1 MENLI
6 TVKNVKGYVDEKGTA
21 YLNLEDVAR
30 GLGFTRIANS
40 GNEVIRWERVRKYL
54 QELNVP
60 TNGHDIVISCDGQGK
75 ENLPEFIPENIFYKL
90 CMKANNETARAFQ
103 DLVCDEI
110 LPTIRKTGGYMTIS
124 DSDTEMDIMA
134 KAVLLA
140 QKSIEMKN
148 KKIAELET
156 KIDSDAQRVSF
167 AETIEK
173 SSDCLLVREFSKVI
187 ANEGIN
193 LGEKKLYRWLRD
205 KGFILKNSTEP
216 TQRAVTMGLFKV
228 AERVVKA
235 VTKDIVTKTTRIT
248 GKGQIYFLELL
259 KKEFLA

>member
-1 MENLI
+1 MTELIKIQERDGEQLVSGRELHKFLESSERFSKWWERMVGYGFIENKDYTLYQKVHPQNKQEI
-6 TVKNVKGYVDEKGTA
+6 IDYLMKISMAKEISMLQRNEKGK
-21 YLNLEDVAR
+21 EAR
-30 GLGFTRIANS
+30 M
-40 GNEVIRWERVRKYL
+40 Y
-54 QELNVP
+54 
-60 TNGHDIVISCDGQGK
+60 
-75 ENLPEFIPENIFYKL
+75 FIKCEEAWN
-90 CMKANNETARAFQ
+90 
-103 DLVCDEI
+103 CDEAI
-110 LPTIRKTGGYMTIS
+110 VSRAL
-124 DSDTEMDIMA
+124 
-134 KAVLLA
+134 
-140 QKSIEMKN
+140 SIQN
-148 KKIAELET
+148 KKIIEYKEKIDVLER

-216 TQRAVTMGLFKV
+216 IQRAVTMGLFKV

>member
-30 GLGFTRIANS
+30 GLGFEKIEIKNGKEYKS
-40 GNEVIRWERVRKYL
+40 IRWARINEYL
-54 QELNVP
+54 NSEGFDQKWSKI
-60 TNGHDIVISCDGQGK
+60 D
-75 ENLPEFIPENIFYKL
+75 FIPENAFYSL
-90 CMKANNETARAFQ
+90 CMIADSEIAKNFRK
-103 DLVCDEI
+103 LVCNEI

-124 DSDTEMDIMA
+124 ESDTEMDIMA

-140 QKSIEMKN
+140 QKSIEIKN
-148 KKIAELET
+148 KKIADLET

-193 LGEKKLYRWLRD
+193 LGEKKLYKWFRE

>member
-1 MENLI
+1 MTELIKVQERDGEQLVSGRELHQFLESSERFSKWWERMVGYGFEENKDYTLYQKVHPQNKQEI
-6 TVKNVKGYVDEKGTA
+6 IDYLMKISMAKEISMLQRNEKGK
-21 YLNLEDVAR
+21 EAR
-30 GLGFTRIANS
+30 M
-40 GNEVIRWERVRKYL
+40 Y
-54 QELNVP
+54 
-60 TNGHDIVISCDGQGK
+60 
-75 ENLPEFIPENIFYKL
+75 FIKCEEAWN
-90 CMKANNETARAFQ
+90 
-103 DLVCDEI
+103 CDEAIVSRALSIQNKRI
-110 LPTIRKTGGYMTIS
+110 LEYKEKI
-124 DSDTEMDIMA
+124 D
-134 KAVLLA
+134 VL
-140 QKSIEMKN
+140 ER
-148 KKIAELET
+148 

-193 LGEKKLYRWLRD
+193 LGEKKLYKWFRE

>member
-1 MENLI
+1 MTELIKVQERDGEQLVSGRELHKFLEVATPYKKWFDRMSEYGFIENKDYL
-6 TVKNVKGYVDEKGTA
+6 TVDKNVHGQNGQIMPQKEVNHLMKISMAKEISMLQRNEKGK
-21 YLNLEDVAR
+21 EAR
-30 GLGFTRIANS
+30 M
-40 GNEVIRWERVRKYL
+40 Y
-54 QELNVP
+54 
-60 TNGHDIVISCDGQGK
+60 
-75 ENLPEFIPENIFYKL
+75 FIKCEEAWN
-90 CMKANNETARAFQ
+90 
-103 DLVCDEI
+103 CDEAI
-110 LPTIRKTGGYMTIS
+110 VSRAL
-124 DSDTEMDIMA
+124 
-134 KAVLLA
+134 
-140 QKSIEMKN
+140 SIQN
-148 KKIAELET
+148 KKILEYKEKIDVLET

-193 LGEKKLYRWLRD
+193 LGEKKLYRWLRE

>member
-1 MENLI
+1 MKNLLS
-6 TVKNVKGYVDEKGTA
+6 VKNVKGYVDEWGTA
-21 YLNLEDVAR
+21 FLNLEDVAR
-30 GLGFTRIANS
+30 GLGFEKIEIKNGKEYKS
-40 GNEVIRWERVRKYL
+40 IRWARINEYL
-54 QELNVP
+54 NSEGFDQKWSKV
-60 TNGHDIVISCDGQGK
+60 D
-75 ENLPEFIPENIFYKL
+75 FIPENAFYSL
-90 CMKANNETARAFQ
+90 CMIADSEIAKNFRK
-103 DLVCDEI
+103 LVCNEI

-124 DSDTEMDIMA
+124 ESDTEMDIMA

-140 QKSIEMKN
+140 QKSIEIKN

-193 LGEKKLYRWLRD
+193 LGEKKLYRWLRE

>member
-1 MENLI
+1 MTELIKVQERDGEQLVSGRELHQFLESSERFSKWWERMVGYGFIENKDYTLYQKVHPQNKQEI
-6 TVKNVKGYVDEKGTA
+6 IDYLMKISMAKEISMLQRNEKGK
-21 YLNLEDVAR
+21 EAR
-30 GLGFTRIANS
+30 I
-40 GNEVIRWERVRKYL
+40 Y
-54 QELNVP
+54 
-60 TNGHDIVISCDGQGK
+60 
-75 ENLPEFIPENIFYKL
+75 FIKCEEAWN
-90 CMKANNETARAFQ
+90 
-103 DLVCDEI
+103 CDEAIVSRALSIQNKRI
-110 LPTIRKTGGYMTIS
+110 LEYKEKI
-124 DSDTEMDIMA
+124 D
-134 KAVLLA
+134 VL
-140 QKSIEMKN
+140 ER
-148 KKIAELET
+148 

-193 LGEKKLYRWLRD
+193 LGEKKLYKWFRE

-235 VTKDIVTKTTRIT
+235 VTKDIVTKTTRIA

>member
-1 MENLI
+1 MTELIKVQERDGEQLVSGRELHKFLEAKTRFDIWFDRMCEYGFIENKDFI
-6 TVKNVKGYVDEKGTA
+6 AYVQKSTLANNREYTKTDYLMKISMAKEISMLQRNEKGK
-21 YLNLEDVAR
+21 EAR
-30 GLGFTRIANS
+30 I
-40 GNEVIRWERVRKYL
+40 Y
-54 QELNVP
+54 
-60 TNGHDIVISCDGQGK
+60 
-75 ENLPEFIPENIFYKL
+75 FIKCEEAWN
-90 CMKANNETARAFQ
+90 
-103 DLVCDEI
+103 CDEAI
-110 LPTIRKTGGYMTIS
+110 VSRAL
-124 DSDTEMDIMA
+124 
-134 KAVLLA
+134 
-140 QKSIEMKN
+140 SIQN
-148 KKIAELET
+148 KKILEYKEKIDVLER

-193 LGEKKLYRWLRD
+193 LGEKKLYKWFRE

>member
-1 MENLI
+1 MTELIKVQERDGEQLVSGRELHKFLESSERFSKWWERMVGYGFIENKDYTLYQKVHPQNKQEI
-6 TVKNVKGYVDEKGTA
+6 IDYLMKISMAKEISMLQRNEKGK
-21 YLNLEDVAR
+21 EAR
-30 GLGFTRIANS
+30 M
-40 GNEVIRWERVRKYL
+40 Y
-54 QELNVP
+54 
-60 TNGHDIVISCDGQGK
+60 
-75 ENLPEFIPENIFYKL
+75 FIKCEEAWN
-90 CMKANNETARAFQ
+90 
-103 DLVCDEI
+103 CDEAIVSRALSIQNKRI
-110 LPTIRKTGGYMTIS
+110 LEYKEKI
-124 DSDTEMDIMA
+124 D
-134 KAVLLA
+134 VL
-140 QKSIEMKN
+140 ER
-148 KKIAELET
+148 

>member
-1 MENLI
+1 MAKEISMLQRN
-6 TVKNVKGYVDEKGTA
+6 EKGK
-21 YLNLEDVAR
+21 EAR
-30 GLGFTRIANS
+30 M
-40 GNEVIRWERVRKYL
+40 Y
-54 QELNVP
+54 
-60 TNGHDIVISCDGQGK
+60 
-75 ENLPEFIPENIFYKL
+75 FIKCEEAWN
-90 CMKANNETARAFQ
+90 
-103 DLVCDEI
+103 CDEAI
-110 LPTIRKTGGYMTIS
+110 VSRAL
-124 DSDTEMDIMA
+124 
-134 KAVLLA
+134 
-140 QKSIEMKN
+140 SIQN
-148 KKIAELET
+148 KKIIEYKEKIDVLEA

-205 KGFILKNSTEP
+205 KGFILKNSIEP

>member
-1 MENLI
+1 MTELIKIQERDGEQLISARELHKFLESSERFSKWWERMVGYGFIENKDYTLYQKVHPQNKQEI
-6 TVKNVKGYVDEKGTA
+6 IDYLMKISMAKEISMLQRNEKGK
-21 YLNLEDVAR
+21 EAR
-30 GLGFTRIANS
+30 S
-40 GNEVIRWERVRKYL
+40 Y
-54 QELNVP
+54 
-60 TNGHDIVISCDGQGK
+60 
-75 ENLPEFIPENIFYKL
+75 FIKCEEAWN
-90 CMKANNETARAFQ
+90 
-103 DLVCDEI
+103 CDEAI
-110 LPTIRKTGGYMTIS
+110 VSRAL
-124 DSDTEMDIMA
+124 
-134 KAVLLA
+134 
-140 QKSIEMKN
+140 SIQN
-148 KKIAELET
+148 KKILEYKEKIDVLER

-193 LGEKKLYRWLRD
+193 LGEKKLYKWFRE